1 MGVNVPLFDW
11 KALGSSSLNML
22 TKLSLAL
29 SLFAVVLSEQAGPK
43 TYQHDVTGD
52 TGLPYVHDTT
62 GDFGPYKLWKLRQEG
77 KLKAQ
82 EKNLEAQVPAQK
94 TEQTISPAY
103 QQQQRP
109 QNYQQPQTYQSQPQA
124 YQQPQTYQQPKVYQ
138 HAQTYQ
144 QPQQQQ
150 FSYQQPGVQQ
160 GYQPQTPKFISQ
172 TTGLAPKS
180 DFSTRSHSYKA
191 PTYAATA
198 QGVSFAYQALL

>member
-11 KALGSSSLNML
+11 KALGSSSLKMF

-43 TYQHDVTGD
+43 GYQHDVTGD

-77 KLKAQ
+77 KLNAQEKKLKAQ
-82 EKNLEAQVPAQK
+82 EKKLKAQVPAQK
-94 TEQTISPAY
+94 TEQTIAPAY
-103 QQQQRP
+103 QQEQRQ

-138 HAQTYQ
+138 QSQTYQ
-144 QPQQQQ
+144 QPQKPQ
-150 FSYQQPGVQQ
+150 FSYQQPG
-160 GYQPQTPKFISQ
+160 
-172 TTGLAPKS
+172 
-180 DFSTRSHSYKA
+180 
-191 PTYAATA
+191 
-198 QGVSFAYQALL
+198 

>member
-43 TYQHDVTGD
+43 GYQHDVTGD
-52 TGLPYVHDTT
+52 AGLPYVHDTT
-62 GDFGPYKLWKLRQEG
+62 GDFGPYKLWKLRQEE
-77 KLKAQ
+77 KLKV
-82 EKNLEAQVPAQK
+82 KVPAQK
-94 TEQTISPAY
+94 TEQPIAPAY
-103 QQQQRP
+103 QQQQKQ
-109 QNYQQPQTYQSQPQA
+109 QNYQQSQTYQRQTQA
-124 YQQPQTYQQPKVYQ
+124 YQQPLTYQQPKAYQ
-138 HAQTYQ
+138 QPQTYQ

-160 GYQPQTPKFISQ
+160 SYQPQTPKFISQ

-180 DFSTRSHSYKA
+180 DFSTRSYSYKA

>member
-43 TYQHDVTGD
+43 GYQHDVTGD

-62 GDFGPYKLWKLRQEG
+62 GDFGPFKLWKLRQEG
-77 KLKAQ
+77 KMKAQ
-82 EKNLEAQVPAQK
+82 EVKLEAEVPAQK
-94 TEQTISPAY
+94 TEQTIAPAY
-103 QQQQRP
+103 QQQQR
-109 QNYQQPQTYQSQPQA
+109 QQIYQQPQTYQSQPQA

-138 HAQTYQ
+138 QAQTYQ
-144 QPQQQQ
+144 QPQRQQ
-150 FSYQQPGVQQ
+150 FSYLQPEVRQS
-160 GYQPQTPKFISQ
+160 YQPQTPKFISQ

-180 DFSTRSHSYKA
+180 DFSTRSYSYKA
-191 PTYAATA
+191 PTYA
-198 QGVSFAYQALL
+198 

>member
-29 SLFAVVLSEQAGPK
+29 SLFAVVLSEKAGPQG
-43 TYQHDVTGD
+43 YQHDVTGD

-82 EKNLEAQVPAQK
+82 EKEVKAGVPTQK
-94 TEQTISPAY
+94 TEQTIAPAY
-103 QQQQRP
+103 QQQQKQ

-124 YQQPQTYQQPKVYQ
+124 YQQPQTYQQPK
-138 HAQTYQ
+138 
-144 QPQQQQ
+144 QQQ

-160 GYQPQTPKFISQ
+160 SYQPQTPKFISQ

-180 DFSTRSHSYKA
+180 DFSTRSYSYKA

>member
-1 MGVNVPLFDW
+1 M
-11 KALGSSSLNML
+11 
-22 TKLSLAL
+22 
-29 SLFAVVLSEQAGPK
+29 
-43 TYQHDVTGD
+43 GD
-52 TGLPYVHDTT
+52 TGLPYVHDPT

-82 EKNLEAQVPAQK
+82 EKKLKAQVPAQK
-94 TEQTISPAY
+94 TEQTIAPAY
-103 QQQQRP
+103 QQHQRH
-109 QNYQQPQTYQSQPQA
+109 QSQPQA

-138 HAQTYQ
+138 QPQTYQ

-160 GYQPQTPKFISQ
+160 NYQPQTPKFISQ

-180 DFSTRSHSYKA
+180 DFSTRSYSYKA

>member
-52 TGLPYVHDTT
+52 AGLPYEHDTT
-62 GDFGPYKLWKLRQEG
+62 GDFGPYKLWKLRQEA
-77 KLKAQ
+77 KLKAH
-82 EKNLEAQVPAQK
+82 VPAQK
-94 TEQTISPAY
+94 IEQPIAPAY
-103 QQQQRP
+103 QQQQEQ
-109 QNYQQPQTYQSQPQA
+109 QNYQQP
-124 YQQPQTYQQPKVYQ
+124 
-138 HAQTYQ
+138 QTYQ

-150 FSYQQPGVQQ
+150 FSYQQPEVQQ
-160 GYQPQTPKFISQ
+160 SYQPQTPKFISQ
-172 TTGLAPKS
+172 TSGLAPNS
-180 DFSTRSHSYKA
+180 DFATRSYSYKA